1 MMTELREAA
10 PAAPDSLRERVH
22 ELREPQPGRAWRLRP
37 ALIAAVAILVAVGV
51 SAATIGGLTGST
63 APKQKSLVQFEEHG
77 SSAGSSD
84 DGVTILSPEDSS
96 LQYRGDPGSALSKDR
111 RSFSPSA
118 DAAKQAALPPGQR
131 LQRFD
136 VAMGLR
142 VRDLSRATQTAVRET
157 RRLGGYVAAAD
168 YSTGNNVGDS
178 SLKVRVP
185 VGRLQQA
192 IARFNDLGT
201 LLSQHIVVADLKA
214 PLDRTEA
221 RITTLRKVIAE
232 LEAKS
237 SLTPAEQF
245 KLDRAKRAVHR
256 LSQTAT
262 RLIREGSFAR
272 VSLQLTTR
280 KAAAQHA
287 EPGRF
292 DNFLGDAGEILGK
305 EAIAV
310 LYALVIAGPFLILA
324 ALALLAERARRRR
337 ADHRL
342 LGEAG

>member
-1 MMTELREAA
+1 MSEARDETVMRELREAA
-10 PAAPDSLRERVH
+10 PAAPESLRERVGA
-22 ELREPQPGRAWRLRP
+22 LREPQPGRAWRLRP
-37 ALIAAVAILVAVGV
+37 ALVAAVAIVVAVGV

-63 APKQKSLVQFEEHG
+63 ASDRENFGATHLEASG
-77 SSAGSSD
+77 SSTSQFGPRPGD
-84 DGVTILSPEDSS
+84 
-96 LQYRGDPGSALSKDR
+96 YRRFSYEPRALSKMLFADR
-111 RSFSPSA
+111 AA
-118 DAAKQAALPPGQR
+118 DLAALPPGQR

-178 SLKVRVP
+178 SLKLRVP

-201 LLSQHIVVADLKA
+201 LLSQHIAVKDLKA
-214 PLDRTEA
+214 PLDRTDR
-221 RITTLRKVIAE
+221 RITALQKVIAE

-237 SLTPAEQF
+237 SLTSSEQF
-245 KLDRAKRAVHR
+245 RLDRAKRTLQR

-262 RLIREGSFAR
+262 RLVREGSFAR
-272 VSLQLTTR
+272 ISLQLTTR
-280 KAAAQHA
+280 KAAAKDV

-292 DNFLGDAGEILGK
+292 DRFWGDAGDILGK

-310 LYALVIAGPFLILA
+310 LYALVIAGPFAILA
-324 ALALLAERARRRR
+324 VFALLAERARRRR

-342 LGEAG
+342 LGETG

>member
-1 MMTELREAA
+1 MSETRDDKVMRELREAA
-10 PAAPDSLRERVH
+10 PTAPDSLRERVGA
-22 ELREPQPGRAWRLRP
+22 LREPQPGRAWRLRP
-37 ALIAAVAILVAVGV
+37 ALVAATAIVVAIGV

-63 APKQKSLVQFEEHG
+63 APARQ
-77 SSAGSSD
+77 SANEARGTSD
-84 DGVTILSPEDSS
+84 NAVTLSPEAS
-96 LQYRGDPGSALSKDR
+96 RPGATAGGQALSKNGR
-111 RSFSPSA
+111 LFSA
-118 DAAKQAALPPGQR
+118 DRAAKLAALPPGER

-136 VAMGLR
+136 VSMGLR

-168 YSTGNNVGDS
+168 YQTGRNVGDS
-178 SLKVRVP
+178 SLKLRVP

-201 LLSQHIVVADLKA
+201 LLSQHIAVADLQA
-214 PLDRTEA
+214 PLDRTET
-221 RITTLRKVIAE
+221 RITALRKVITE

-245 KLDRAKRAVHR
+245 KLDRAKRTVLR

-262 RLIREGSFAR
+262 RLVREGSFAR
-272 VSLQLTTR
+272 ISLRLTTR
-280 KAAAQHA
+280 QAAAKSV

-342 LGEAG
+342 LGETG

>member
-1 MMTELREAA
+1 M
-10 PAAPDSLRERVH
+10 
-22 ELREPQPGRAWRLRP
+22 
-37 ALIAAVAILVAVGV
+37 
-51 SAATIGGLTGST
+51 
-63 APKQKSLVQFEEHG
+63 
-77 SSAGSSD
+77 
-84 DGVTILSPEDSS
+84 
-96 LQYRGDPGSALSKDR
+96 
-111 RSFSPSA
+111 
-118 DAAKQAALPPGQR
+118 
-131 LQRFD
+131 
-136 VAMGLR
+136 
-142 VRDLSRATQTAVRET
+142 
-157 RRLGGYVAAAD
+157 
-168 YSTGNNVGDS
+168 
-178 SLKVRVP
+178 P

-221 RITTLRKVIAE
+221 RITALRKVITE
-232 LEAKS
+232 LEAKN

-245 KLDRAKRAVHR
+245 KLDRAKRTVLR
-256 LSQTAT
+256 LTQTAT
-262 RLIREGSFAR
+262 RLVREGSFAR
-272 VSLQLTTR
+272 ISLQLTTR
-280 KAAAQHA
+280 QTAAKQV

-342 LGEAG
+342 LGETG

>member
-1 MMTELREAA
+1 MSEARDKKMVTELREAA
-10 PAAPDSLRERVH
+10 PVAPDSLRERVRA
-22 ELREPQPGRAWRLRP
+22 LREPHPSRAWRLRP
-37 ALIAAVAILVAVGV
+37 ALVAAVAIVVAVGV

-63 APKQKSLVQFEEHG
+63 AQEQKSF
-77 SSAGSSD
+77 SAKQLEAAGRLD
-84 DGVTILSPEDSS
+84 LSVPEDTRAGFRASGGTHNGQ
-96 LQYRGDPGSALSKDR
+96 L
-111 RSFSPSA
+111 SA
-118 DAAKQAALPPGQR
+118 DSAAKLAALPPGQR

-136 VAMGLR
+136 VAMSLR

-168 YSTGNNVGDS
+168 YSTGVNVGDS

-221 RITTLRKVIAE
+221 RITALRKVIAG

-245 KLDRAKRAVHR
+245 KLDRAKRTVLR
-256 LSQTAT
+256 LTQTAT
-262 RLIREGSFAR
+262 RLVRKGSFAR
-272 VSLQLTTR
+272 ISLQLTTR
-280 KAAAQHA
+280 KAAAQHV

-342 LGEAG
+342 LGDTG

>member
-1 MMTELREAA
+1 
-10 PAAPDSLRERVH
+10 
-22 ELREPQPGRAWRLRP
+22 
-37 ALIAAVAILVAVGV
+37 
-51 SAATIGGLTGST
+51 
-63 APKQKSLVQFEEHG
+63 
-77 SSAGSSD
+77 
-84 DGVTILSPEDSS
+84 
-96 LQYRGDPGSALSKDR
+96 
-111 RSFSPSA
+111 
-118 DAAKQAALPPGQR
+118 
-131 LQRFD
+131 
-136 VAMGLR
+136 MGLR

-168 YSTGNNVGDS
+168 YSTGVNVGDS

-214 PLDRTEA
+214 PLDRTET
-221 RITTLRKVIAE
+221 RITALRKVIAE

-245 KLDRAKRAVHR
+245 KLDRAKRTVLR
-256 LSQTAT
+256 LTQTAT
-262 RLIREGSFAR
+262 RLVREGSFAR
-272 VSLQLTTR
+272 ISLQLTTR
-280 KAAAQHA
+280 KAAAKHV

-342 LGEAG
+342 LGETG